1 MRPVR
6 VHNRLA
12 SPLSWV
18 RYKTAHM
25 PWVLGTDE
33 PPKLVL
39 LGSIP
44 RRGATAGKLKE
55 CILIGCNTS
64 PYHLGS
70 VEQRSARHPVTVE
83 VVGSNPIRIAKA
95 GGFLESS

>member
-44 RRGATAGKLKE
+44 RRGASKRKE
-55 CILIGCNTS
+55 
-64 PYHLGS
+64 
-70 VEQRSARHPVTVE
+70 
-83 VVGSNPIRIAKA
+83 
-95 GGFLESS
+95 